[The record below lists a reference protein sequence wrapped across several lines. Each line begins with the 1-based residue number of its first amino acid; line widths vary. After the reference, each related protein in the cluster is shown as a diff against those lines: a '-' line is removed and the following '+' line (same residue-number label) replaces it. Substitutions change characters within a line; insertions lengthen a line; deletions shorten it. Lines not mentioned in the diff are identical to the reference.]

1 MPEEPEEKLNIHTLI
16 INSDKEI
23 INKIVKE
30 ILVLFKVAIDD
41 KTADSYDYDIIEV
54 SNALEKG
61 NELKVST
68 ILSLTDTTGKQRIM
82 QKASTARPDENPK
95 AAVNRLVKWN
105 LYYLLDK
112 EFGPITAPWGILHGV
127 RPAKI
132 AHRYIENGLDKSA
145 IIERLMSDYAVSHK
159 KACLLTDIAYKQ
171 LPVISSSDKNT
182 VSIYI
187 GIPFCLSRCLYCSF
201 PSGILPSDDVID
213 SFMAALHKEVL
224 ALTELIKRYALKVQN
239 IYIGGGTPTSLSEK
253 YFLLLLKY
261 ADSLKTDTNIE
272 FTVEAGRPD
281 SISIGKIESMNKYNV
296 NRISVNPQSMQERTL
311 DIIGRKHT
319 PQDVI
324 DIYKVI
330 RNISAARINM
340 DLILGLPGESAADVH
355 DTIDK
360 IVGLA
365 PDDITVHALAIKK
378 GSALKELKDDIKLP
392 DDAVVNEMAQVVET
406 TLRNNNYLPYY
417 LYRQG
422 YMSGQLE
429 NIGYCRD
436 GAASIYNI
444 QIMSERQTILGI
456 GGNASTKIVAPS
468 GTYLKTLFNPKDLKT
483 YVENVDEYIM
493 RRSSLVEEV
502 YGK

>member
-1 MPEEPEEKLNIHTLI
+1 MPAGPEEKLNIHTLI

-30 ILVLFKVAIDD
+30 ILVLFKITADD
-41 KTADSYDYDIIEV
+41 KAAADYDM
-54 SNALEKG
+54 LEISSEAGKN
-61 NELKVST
+61 NELTVTTS
-68 ILSLTDTTGKQRIM
+68 LCLTDMAGKIKSM
-82 QKASTARPDENPK
+82 QKTSSSRPDENPK
-95 AAVNRLVKWN
+95 AAVNRLIKLN

-132 AHRYIENGLDKSA
+132 VHRYIENGLDRSA
-145 IIERLMSDYAVSHK
+145 IIERLMSDYAVSHR

-171 LPVISSSDKNT
+171 LPVMSSSDKNT
-182 VSIYI
+182 VSVYI

-201 PSGILPSDDVID
+201 PSGILPSDDAID

-224 ALTELIKRYALKVQN
+224 ALKELIERYSLKVQN

-253 YFLLLLKY
+253 YFSLLLKY
-261 ADSLKTDTNIE
+261 ADSLKTDADIE

-281 SISIGKIESMNKYNV
+281 SIDIAKIELMNKYSV

-311 DIIGRKHT
+311 KIVGRKHT
-319 PQDVI
+319 PQDIV
-324 DIYKVI
+324 DIYHVI
-330 RNISAARINM
+330 RNISTARINM

-378 GSALKELKDDIKLP
+378 GSALKQLKDDIKLP
-392 DDAVVNEMAQVVET
+392 DDAVVTEMAQIVET
-406 TLRNNNYLPYY
+406 TLRNSNYLPYY

-483 YVENVDEYIM
+483 YVENVDDYIM
-493 RRSSLVEEV
+493 RRSSLAEEV